1 MTMLTLTLTA
11 FLTQLP
17 IILVLLIGFIL
28 SSVYR
33 RRHPKVSLLTA
44 IATAGFLA
52 GLLIRTFL
60 LIGLPTRLSVI
71 PLSVLVLLAP
81 IFWGLLLTA
90 IFGWRGKP
98 GDASLSLIYA
108 HVSLLTAIATAGLLV
123 SFLVR
128 IIIGLELGMAL
139 TTRDVNFSLLSAVF
153 WGLLLTAI
161 FGWRGRPGETSGNRP
176 GETSGNDTSSLINF
190 RNKVLGLESE
200 MMSKLGLAIHATWV
214 LILVSIGIVIPFL
227 CVVAFVWGGGLES
240 MDFLQMFIPGVVIS
254 GIFAGPPI
262 VFYALS
268 FWQRFKGRKSG

>member
-1 MTMLTLTLTA
+1 MTILTLTLTA

-28 SSVYR
+28 SLVYW

-44 IATAGFLA
+44 IATVGILA
-52 GLLIRTFL
+52 SLLTRTFL
-60 LIGLPTRLSVI
+60 NTWLPMTLYQQ
-71 PLSVLVLLAP
+71 
-81 IFWGLLLTA
+81 
-90 IFGWRGKP
+90 GWNT
-98 GDASLSLIYA
+98 SQ
-108 HVSLLTAIATAGLLV
+108 
-123 SFLVR
+123 VR
-128 IIIGLELGMAL
+128 IVL
-139 TTRDVNFSLLSAVF
+139 TTSGVIFSLLSAVF

-227 CVVAFVWGGGLES
+227 CMVAFVWGGGLES
-240 MDFLQMFIPGVVIS
+240 MTFLQMFIPGVVIS
-254 GIFAGPPI
+254 GIFAGPPV